1 MPDQFYFEDVEV
13 GQTWKSPSRTV
24 TEFDVIGF
32 AQMTGDFNPLHV
44 DQHFAAESVFG
55 RPIAHGLLG
64 LSWAAGLSSQAP
76 NMRTVA
82 FLKVMEWSF
91 LRPIFFGDT
100 VHVVT
105 RVLSKLPGGR
115 RSGKV
120 HWQRQL
126 VNQRGEVT
134 QEGIFE
140 TLVESRSVV
149 SRPHLR
155 NDALNR
161 TDSHPSPTSGQDVGS

>member
-1 MPDQFYFEDVEV
+1 MGEQLYFEDVQV

-24 TEFDVIGF
+24 TEYDVIGF

-44 DQHFAAESVFG
+44 DQHYAADSVFG

-76 NMRTVA
+76 NMRTLA
-82 FLKVMEWSF
+82 FVKVVDWSF

-105 RVLSKLPGGR
+105 KVQAKHPGGR

-120 HWQRQL
+120 HWHRQL
-126 VNQRGEVT
+126 INQRGEVT
-134 QEGIFE
+134 QEGLFE

-149 SRPHLR
+149 PRSHIHSSLESKDRLPNASSGL
-155 NDALNR
+155 DAN
-161 TDSHPSPTSGQDVGS
+161 S